1 MEDSLYLLVLPP
13 LLLVPAMGLL
23 SMIRSTHKIGQE
35 LKRKSFHVGVG
46 LTALS
51 FPLVL
56 NEPWKIVI
64 GMSLALAW
72 MSAVRVLP
80 CLQRY
85 FGSVLHDCE
94 RQSTGEVYFALS
106 LAALML
112 VTSNDPLL
120 YVIPVLILSLADAA
134 AAVFGRMIPSK
145 ALTGFLRGK
154 SVAGCGAFFIVAA
167 VICGALL
174 TFYTELAA
182 WQIAVCTLLVATATC
197 LAEAISR
204 RGLDN
209 LTVPLVAWA
218 VLSALKLSA
227 GPALIV
233 ATDFRNS
240 ISLLISGAWQ

>member
-64 GMSLALAW
+64 GMSLALVW

-94 RQSTGEVYFALS
+94 RQSTGEVYFAFS

-120 YVIPVLILSLADAA
+120 YVIPVLIADSAKSSSSARMGLGFASIKTISFSGVSL
-134 AAVFGRMIPSK
+134 K
-145 ALTGFLRGK
+145 
-154 SVAGCGAFFIVAA
+154 
-167 VICGALL
+167 
-174 TFYTELAA
+174 
-182 WQIAVCTLLVATATC
+182 
-197 LAEAISR
+197 SR
-204 RGLDN
+204 R
-209 LTVPLVAWA
+209 A
-218 VLSALKLSA
+218 
-227 GPALIV
+227 
-233 ATDFRNS
+233 
-240 ISLLISGAWQ
+240 

>member
-1 MEDSLYLLVLPP
+1 
-13 LLLVPAMGLL
+13 
-23 SMIRSTHKIGQE
+23 
-35 LKRKSFHVGVG
+35 
-46 LTALS
+46 
-51 FPLVL
+51 
-56 NEPWKIVI
+56 
-64 GMSLALAW
+64 MSLALAW
-72 MSAVRVLP
+72 IVAVKVLP
-80 CLQRY
+80 GLQRN

-94 RQSTGEVYFALS
+94 RQSMGEVYFALS

-167 VICGALL
+167 LICGALL
-174 TFYTELAA
+174 TLYTELAA
-182 WQIAVCTLLVATATC
+182 WQIAVCTMLVATATC

-209 LTVPLVAWA
+209 LAVPLVAWA
-218 VLSALKLSA
+218 VLSALQLQ
-227 GPALIV
+227 G
-233 ATDFRNS
+233 D
-240 ISLLISGAWQ
+240 W

>member
-13 LLLVPAMGLL
+13 LMLVPAMGLL

-46 LTALS
+46 LASLS

-56 NEPWKIVI
+56 NEPWKVI
-64 GMSLALAW
+64 TGMSLAVAW

-94 RQSTGEVYFALS
+94 RKSMGEVYFALS
-106 LAALML
+106 IAGLLL
-112 VTSNDPLL
+112 VTSSSPLL
-120 YVIPVLILSLADAA
+120 FAIPVLILALADAA
-134 AAVFGRMIPSK
+134 AAIFGRLIPSI
-145 ALTGFLRGK
+145 ALSGFLRGK
-154 SVAGCGAFFIVAA
+154 TVAGCCAFFLVAA
-167 VICGALL
+167 AICVAML
-174 TFYTELAA
+174 TFYTALPA
-182 WQIAVCTLLVATATC
+182 WQIVLCALIVATATC
-197 LAEAISR
+197 LAEAICR

-209 LTVPLVAWA
+209 LVVPLVAWA

-227 GPALIV
+227 ALAALA

-240 ISLLISGAWQ
+240 ISLLVGGPW

>member
-134 AAVFGRMIPSK
+134 AAVFGRIIPSK

-167 VICGALL
+167 LICLAIL
-174 TFYTELAA
+174 TLYTELAA

-218 VLSALKLSA
+218 VLSALKMSA

-240 ISLLISGAWQ
+240 ISLLISGAW

>member
-13 LLLVPAMGLL
+13 LLLVPAMGIL
-23 SMIRSTHKIGQE
+23 SMIRSSHAIGQE
-35 LKRKSFHVGVG
+35 LKRKAFHVGVG
-46 LTALS
+46 LAALS

-56 NEPWKIVI
+56 NEPWKVLI

-72 MSAVRVLP
+72 MSAVRILP
-80 CLQRY
+80 CLQRV

-94 RQSTGEVYFALS
+94 RQSMGEVYFALS
-106 LAALML
+106 LAGLML
-112 VTSNDPLL
+112 ATSNDPLL
-120 YVIPVLILSLADAA
+120 YIIPVLILSLADAA
-134 AAVFGRMIPSK
+134 AAIFGRMIPSK

-154 SVAGCGAFFIVAA
+154 SVAGCSAFFIVAA
-167 VICGALL
+167 VLCGAML
-174 TFYTELAA
+174 TLYTELPP

-197 LAEAISR
+197 LAEAICR

-209 LTVPLVAWA
+209 LVVPLVAWA
-218 VLSALKLSA
+218 VLSVLKFSA

-240 ISLLISGAWQ
+240 ISLLISGAW